1 MAGEIRQAET
11 AIKSGDTKTAFE
23 ILREV
28 LASNPDSEKAW
39 WIMSG
44 LVQRPQRATCLEQVL
59 RINPKNKFAQD
70 ALDDLLA
77 SPPIPETKP
86 LREIPQPPVQ
96 QTQPPPPA
104 PKKKTEPADKGLQTW
119 LHARGSKY
127 FLTILG
133 PKHITRALTDSASL
147 SKVRDELKKGK
158 IPDKLLLETQS
169 ISLKSISSIKQVQ
182 SGLQVLYQDGVD
194 ELTLRLN
201 MADQAASN
209 KVLTLLQ
216 DRLGPA
222 YMLNSQPV
230 RTGLNLGLSA
240 LLSLGAAGLTAYMFW
255 MAQEVVSGRAA
266 ESGSV
271 SSGIL
276 ISLVNLLGPSGVVL
290 VGAFVLLAALA
301 ISAWILLKPPTV
313 TTLSKRYSP

>member
-1 MAGEIRQAET
+1 
-11 AIKSGDTKTAFE
+11 
-23 ILREV
+23 
-28 LASNPDSEKAW
+28 
-39 WIMSG
+39 
-44 LVQRPQRATCLEQVL
+44 LEQVL

-77 SPPIPETKP
+77 SPPKPETKP
-86 LREIPQPPVQ
+86 LREIPQPPVL
-96 QTQPPPPA
+96 QTQPPPPAPPA

-133 PKHITRALTDSASL
+133 PKHITRALTDSASF

-209 KVLTLLQ
+209 KVLNLLQ

-222 YMLNSQPV
+222 YMLNTQPA
-230 RTGLNLGLSA
+230 RTGLNLGVSA
-240 LLSLGAAGLTAYMFW
+240 LLSLGAAGLTAYLFW
-255 MAQEVVSGRAA
+255 MTQEVVSGRAA
-266 ESGSV
+266 ISGSV
-271 SSGIL
+271 SSEIL
-276 ISLVNLLGPSGVVL
+276 ISLVTLLGPEGVVL

-301 ISAWILLKPPTV
+301 ISAWILLKPATV

>member
-44 LVQRPQRATCLEQVL
+44 LVQRSQRATCLEQVL
-59 RINPKNKFAQD
+59 RINPKNKIAQD

-77 SPPIPETKP
+77 SPPKPETKP
-86 LREIPQPPVQ
+86 LREIPQPPVL

-133 PKHITRALTDSASL
+133 PKHITRALTDSASF

-209 KVLTLLQ
+209 KVLNLLQ

-222 YMLNSQPV
+222 YMLNTQPA
-230 RTGLNLGLSA
+230 RSGLNLGISA
-240 LLSLGAAGLTAYMFW
+240 LLSLGAAGLTAYLFW
-255 MAQEVVSGRAA
+255 MTQEVVSGRAA
-266 ESGSV
+266 ISGSV
-271 SSGIL
+271 SSEIL
-276 ISLVNLLGPSGVVL
+276 ISLVILLGPEGVVL

-301 ISAWILLKPPTV
+301 ISAWILLKPATF

>member
-86 LREIPQPPVQ
+86 LREIPQPPVL

-133 PKHITRALTDSASL
+133 PKHITRALTDSASF

-209 KVLTLLQ
+209 KVLNLLQ

-222 YMLNSQPV
+222 YMLNTQPV

-240 LLSLGAAGLTAYMFW
+240 LLSLGAAGLTAYLFW
-255 MAQEVVSGRAA
+255 MTQEVVSGRAA
-266 ESGSV
+266 ISGSV
-271 SSGIL
+271 SSEIL